1 MDQMMNHFDALQFID
16 TLDRHATAESVLESM
31 ATTLSGIGVD
41 LFCMNVL
48 ATPKQP
54 FEEVLL
60 ASKLPPD
67 WLDLYTTSG
76 YVHDDPSQRHGKRV
90 VHPYDWKDAPFD
102 AEREPRALELVQ
114 RASEFGLGNGFVVP
128 IPGPA
133 GNVGSVWMGGHNLEV
148 PDVHKPSLHMMALY
162 AFAQVQRL
170 SGKVRQTGKL
180 SNRECEVLTWIAAGK
195 SVAEIG
201 EILDLSGRTI
211 EWHVQRSIE
220 KLGARTRTNA
230 VVIALRDGIIAL

>member
-1 MDQMMNHFDALQFID
+1 MTHLDALQFID
-16 TLDRHATAESVLESM
+16 AVGRHKTASGVLESM
-31 ATTLSGIGVD
+31 ANTLNGLGID

-48 ATPKQP
+48 ADPKQQ
-54 FEEVLL
+54 FEEVVL

-67 WLDLYTTSG
+67 WLDLYIANG
-76 YVHDDPSQRHGKRV
+76 YVDHDPSLRHGKRV

-102 AEREPRALELVQ
+102 SAHEPRMLEVVQ
-114 RASEFGLGNGFVVP
+114 RARDFGIENGFVVP

-133 GNVGSVWMGGHNLEV
+133 GNVGNVWMGGHNIEI
-148 PDVHKPSLHMMALY
+148 PDCHKPSLHLMALY

-170 SGKVRQTGKL
+170 TGKVRQTGML
-180 SNRECEVLTWIAAGK
+180 SNREREILTWIAAGR
-195 SVAEIG
+195 SVAEISELLG
-201 EILDLSGRTI
+201 LSGRTI

-230 VVIALRDGIIAL
+230 VAIALREGIIAF

>member
-1 MDQMMNHFDALQFID
+1 MTHLEALQFID
-16 TLDRHATAESVLESM
+16 VVGRHTTAGCVLESM
-31 ATTLSGIGVD
+31 ARTLSGIGID

-48 ATPKQP
+48 PFPGQQ

-67 WLDLYTTSG
+67 WLDLYIANG
-76 YVHDDPSQRHGKRV
+76 YVDHDPSLRHGKRV

-102 AEREPRALELVQ
+102 SAHEPRMLEVVQ
-114 RASEFGLGNGFVVP
+114 RARDFGIENGFVVP

-133 GNVGSVWMGGHNLEV
+133 GNVGNVWMGGHNIEI
-148 PDVHKPSLHMMALY
+148 PDCHKPSLHLMALY

-170 SGKVRQTGKL
+170 TGKVRQTGML
-180 SNRECEVLTWIAAGK
+180 SNREREILTWIAAGR
-195 SVAEIG
+195 SVAEISELLG
-201 EILDLSGRTI
+201 LSGRTI

-230 VVIALRDGIIAL
+230 VAIALREGIIAF